1 MSPKNNVMIQADG
14 LTKKYG
20 DLTAVKDI
28 TFRCKRGEIVGFLG
42 PNGAGKT
49 TTMRMLTGYMPPTE
63 GAAYIAGHNTLT
75 ESIQAR
81 QKLGYMPETVPLYQE
96 MSVEN
101 YLAYVGR
108 LRRVDNLW
116 ERVDDVLESV
126 NLLDRA
132 ESYINRL
139 SKGMR
144 QRVGL
149 AQALIHDPDVLILDE
164 PTIGLDPAQILEV
177 RELVSEL
184 GKKHT
189 ILLST
194 HILSEV
200 EQICNR
206 VIMIFNGRIWAD
218 MRLDDM
224 MAADEAAILN
234 IRVARQVENIE
245 QTLVSLPGVSDVNQS
260 RLNEFTIISDGR
272 DATRMLVAETIVN
285 NGWGLLSMAGAKM
298 NLETVF
304 LNKMREA
311 DFAALAMAEETFED
325 EESAEIEQKEP
336 FAFIQD
342 ESTQDEATQ
351 DETTIEEEE

>member
-1 MSPKNNVMIQADG
+1 MSPKNDSIMIQAEG

-20 DLTAVKDI
+20 NTTAVKDI
-28 TFRCKRGEIVGFLG
+28 TFNCRRGEIVGFLG

-49 TTMRMLTGYMPPTE
+49 TTMRMLTGYMPPTD
-63 GAAYIAGHNTLT
+63 GSAYIAGFNTLT
-75 ESIQAR
+75 DSIEAR
-81 QKLGYMPETVPLYQE
+81 QRLGYMPETVPLYQE

-126 NLLDRA
+126 DLLDRA
-132 ESYINRL
+132 ESYISRL

-149 AQALIHDPDVLILDE
+149 AQALLHDPDVLILDE

-184 GKKHT
+184 GKRHT

-218 MRLDDM
+218 MQLEEM
-224 MAADEAAILN
+224 MSGDQASILN
-234 IRVARQVENIE
+234 IRVAEPGEEIE
-245 QTLVSLPGVSDVNQS
+245 QVLLTVPGVTQVSQS
-260 RLNEFTIISDGR
+260 RLKEFALTNDGR
-272 DATRMLVAETIVN
+272 DETRRLVAETVVN
-285 NGWGLLSMAGAKM
+285 KGWGLLSMAEAKL

-311 DFAALAMAEETFED
+311 DFAMQTMAAETYEED
-325 EESAEIEQKEP
+325 NKLNNNEIDAVGLDQK
-336 FAFIQD
+336 I
-342 ESTQDEATQ
+342 S
-351 DETTIEEEE
+351 EEEE

>member
-1 MSPKNNVMIQADG
+1 
-14 LTKKYG
+14 
-20 DLTAVKDI
+20 
-28 TFRCKRGEIVGFLG
+28 
-42 PNGAGKT
+42 
-49 TTMRMLTGYMPPTE
+49 MLTGYLPPTD
-63 GAAYIAGHNTLT
+63 GSAYIAGYNTLT
-75 ESIQAR
+75 DSIEAR
-81 QKLGYMPETVPLYQE
+81 QRLGYLPETVPLYQE

-116 ERVDDVLESV
+116 ERVDDVLEAV
-126 NLLDRA
+126 DLLDRA
-132 ESYINRL
+132 ESYISRL

-149 AQALIHDPDVLILDE
+149 AQALLHDPDVLILDE

-184 GKKHT
+184 GKRHT

-218 MRLDDM
+218 MQLEEM
-224 MAADEAAILN
+224 MTGDEAAILN
-234 IRVARQVENIE
+234 VRVAESSDDIE
-245 QTLVSLPGVSDVNQS
+245 KVLSSVPGVIDVS
-260 RLNEFTIISDGR
+260 PRRLKEFSITNDGR
-272 DATRMLVAETIVN
+272 DETRILVAETVVN
-285 NGWGLLSMAGAKM
+285 KGWGLLSMAGAKM

-311 DFAALAMAEETFED
+311 DFAMQTMAAETYDENEDLEIDEIDAMVLD
-325 EESAEIEQKEP
+325 EQIS
-336 FAFIQD
+336 
-342 ESTQDEATQ
+342 
-351 DETTIEEEE
+351 EEEE

>member
-1 MSPKNNVMIQADG
+1 MSPKQDNVMIQADG
-14 LTKKYG
+14 LTKKFG
-20 DLTAVKDI
+20 NLTAVKDI

-63 GAAYIAGHNTLT
+63 GTAYIAGHNTLT
-75 ESIQAR
+75 ESIEAR
-81 QKLGYMPETVPLYQE
+81 QSLGYLPETVPLYQE

-101 YLAYVGR
+101 YLAFVGR
-108 LRRVDNLW
+108 LRRLDNLW
-116 ERVDDVLESV
+116 DRVDDVLESV
-126 NLLDRA
+126 DMLHRA
-132 ESYINRL
+132 ESYISRL

-149 AQALIHDPDVLILDE
+149 AQALLHDPDVLILDE

-184 GKKHT
+184 GKRHT

-194 HILSEV
+194 HILPEV

-218 MRLDDM
+218 MQLDELM
-224 MAADEAAILN
+224 STDEASVLN
-234 IRVARQVENIE
+234 IRVAEPKDDIE
-245 QTLVSLPGVSDVNQS
+245 QVLSGLPGVTDATQS
-260 RLNEFTIISDGR
+260 RLRDYTLITDGR
-272 DATRMLVAETIVN
+272 DATKMLVAETVVN

-311 DFAALAMAEETFED
+311 DFAYQAMATETLED
-325 EESAEIEQKEP
+325 E
-336 FAFIQD
+336 
-342 ESTQDEATQ
+342 DEALEEAAAVVLEEQ
-351 DETTIEEEE
+351 PLEEEE

>member
-1 MSPKNNVMIQADG
+1 MSPNNEHVMIQADG

-20 DLTAVKDI
+20 NVTAVKDL

-49 TTMRMLTGYMPPTE
+49 TTMRMLTGYLPPTE
-63 GAAYIAGHNTLT
+63 GAAYIAGHHTLT
-75 ESIQAR
+75 ESIEAR

-126 NLLDRA
+126 GLLDRA
-132 ESYINRL
+132 ESYINQL

-194 HILSEV
+194 HILPEV

-218 MRLDDM
+218 MQLEDIM
-224 MAADEAAILN
+224 SSDEAAVLN
-234 IRVARQVENIE
+234 IKVAQPNEEAEQVLA
-245 QTLVSLPGVSDVNQS
+245 QLPGVIEVAQS
-260 RLNEFTIISDGR
+260 RLNEYTLTNDGR
-272 DATRMLVAETIVN
+272 DATRILVAETVVN
-285 NGWGLLSMAGAKM
+285 NGWGLLSIAGSKM
-298 NLETVF
+298 SLETVF

-311 DFAALAMAEETFED
+311 DFAAEEMAEETYDYDVERMDGGDNFPL
-325 EESAEIEQKEP
+325 AARN
-336 FAFIQD
+336 F
-342 ESTQDEATQ
+342 
-351 DETTIEEEE
+351 

>member
-1 MSPKNNVMIQADG
+1 MSPINENVMIQAEG

-20 DLTAVKDI
+20 NVTAVKDI
-28 TFRCKRGEIVGFLG
+28 TFRCKRGEVVGFLG

-63 GAAYIAGHNTLT
+63 GTAYIAGHNTLT
-75 ESIQAR
+75 DSIEAR
-81 QKLGYMPETVPLYQE
+81 KRLGYMPETVPLYQE

-126 NLLDRA
+126 DLLDRA
-132 ESYINRL
+132 ESYISRL

-149 AQALIHDPDVLILDE
+149 AQALLHDPDVLILDE

-194 HILSEV
+194 HILPEV

-218 MRLDDM
+218 MQLDEIM
-224 MAADEAAILN
+224 VSDEAAVLN
-234 IRVARQVENIE
+234 VRVAEPREDIENV
-245 QTLVSLPGVSDVNQS
+245 LVGLPGVKEVAQS
-260 RLNEFTIISDGR
+260 KLNEFAITNDGR
-272 DATRMLVAETIVN
+272 DATRMLVAETVVN
-285 NGWGLLSMAGAKM
+285 NGWGLLSMAGARM

-311 DFAALAMAEETFED
+311 DFAYQTMAQETFED
-325 EESAEIEQKEP
+325 EVGA
-336 FAFIQD
+336 AV
-342 ESTQDEATQ
+342 EATTAVVLEEQ
-351 DETTIEEEE
+351 TFEEEE

>member
-1 MSPKNNVMIQADG
+1 
-14 LTKKYG
+14 
-20 DLTAVKDI
+20 
-28 TFRCKRGEIVGFLG
+28 
-42 PNGAGKT
+42 
-49 TTMRMLTGYMPPTE
+49 
-63 GAAYIAGHNTLT
+63 
-75 ESIQAR
+75 
-81 QKLGYMPETVPLYQE
+81 MPETVPLYQE

-224 MAADEAAILN
+224 MSADEAAILN
-234 IRVARQVENIE
+234 IRVARQAENIE
-245 QTLVSLPGVSDVNQS
+245 QTLATLPGVSDVNQS

-325 EESAEIEQKEP
+325 EESAEIEEQEP
-336 FAFIQD
+336 FAFI
-342 ESTQDEATQ
+342 
-351 DETTIEEEE
+351 EEEE

>member
-1 MSPKNNVMIQADG
+1 MIQAEG

-20 DLTAVKDI
+20 NVTAVKDI

-63 GAAYIAGHNTLT
+63 GSAYIGGFNTLT
-75 ESIQAR
+75 ESIEAR
-81 QKLGYMPETVPLYQE
+81 QRLGYLPETVPLYQE

-126 NLLDRA
+126 DMLDRA
-132 ESYINRL
+132 ESFISRL

-149 AQALIHDPDVLILDE
+149 AQALLHDPDVLILDE

-177 RELVSEL
+177 RQLVSEL
-184 GKKHT
+184 GKRHT

-194 HILSEV
+194 HILPEV

-218 MRLDDM
+218 MRLDEI
-224 MAADEAAILN
+224 MAGDGASVLD
-234 IRVARQVENIE
+234 IRVAEPRDDVIE
-245 QTLVSLPGVSDVNQS
+245 ILKSLPGVSGVNQS
-260 RLNEFTIISDGR
+260 RLNEYSLVTDGL
-272 DATRMLVAETIVN
+272 DATRLLVSETIVN
-285 NGWGLLSMAGAKM
+285 KGWGLLSMAGAKM
-298 NLETVF
+298 TLETVF

-311 DFAALAMAEETFED
+311 DFAMAAMAEETFED
-325 EESAEIEQKEP
+325 EEEDLEAETADMTEEFQY
-336 FAFIQD
+336 
-342 ESTQDEATQ
+342 
-351 DETTIEEEE
+351 EEEE

>member
-1 MSPKNNVMIQADG
+1 
-14 LTKKYG
+14 
-20 DLTAVKDI
+20 
-28 TFRCKRGEIVGFLG
+28 
-42 PNGAGKT
+42 
-49 TTMRMLTGYMPPTE
+49 MLTGYLPPTE
-63 GAAYIAGHNTLT
+63 GAAHIAGHNTLT
-75 ESIQAR
+75 DSIEAR
-81 QKLGYMPETVPLYQE
+81 KRLGYMPETVPLYQE

-101 YLAYVGR
+101 YLAFVGR

-126 NLLDRA
+126 DLLDRA
-132 ESYINRL
+132 ESYISRL

-149 AQALIHDPDVLILDE
+149 AQALLHDPDVLILDE

-177 RELVSEL
+177 RELVNEL

-194 HILSEV
+194 HILPEV

-218 MRLDDM
+218 MQLDEIM
-224 MAADEAAILN
+224 TSDEAAVLN
-234 IRVARQVENIE
+234 IRVAEPREDIENV
-245 QTLVSLPGVSDVNQS
+245 LVGLPGVTEVAQS
-260 RLNEFTIISDGR
+260 KLNEFTITNDGR
-272 DATRMLVAETIVN
+272 DATRMLVAETVVN

-311 DFAALAMAEETFED
+311 DFAYQTMAQETFEGEADAAVEATTAVVLEEETFE
-325 EESAEIEQKEP
+325 
-336 FAFIQD
+336 
-342 ESTQDEATQ
+342 
-351 DETTIEEEE
+351 EEE

>member
-1 MSPKNNVMIQADG
+1 MSPQNENVMIQADG

-20 DLTAVKDI
+20 NVTAVKDI
-28 TFRCKRGEIVGFLG
+28 TFRCKRGEVVGFLG

-49 TTMRMLTGYMPPTE
+49 TTMRMLTGYLPPTD
-63 GAAYIAGHNTLT
+63 GAAYIAGHNTIT
-75 ESIQAR
+75 ESIEAR
-81 QKLGYMPETVPLYQE
+81 QKLGYLPETVPLYSE

-126 NLLDRA
+126 GLLDRA
-132 ESYINRL
+132 ESYISQL

-194 HILSEV
+194 HILPEV

-206 VIMIFNGRIWAD
+206 VVMIFNGRIWAD
-218 MRLDDM
+218 MQLTEIMSEDT
-224 MAADEAAILN
+224 AAVLN
-234 IRVARQVENIE
+234 IKVAQPNEE
-245 QTLVSLPGVSDVNQS
+245 TELVLSKLPGVTQVAQS
-260 RLNEFTIISDGR
+260 RLNEYSLTNDGR
-272 DATRMLVAETIVN
+272 DATRMLVAETVVS
-285 NGWGLLSMAGAKM
+285 NGWGLLSMAGARM
-298 NLETVF
+298 SLETVF
-304 LNKMREA
+304 LNKMQEA
-311 DFAALAMAEETFED
+311 EFATAAMAVETFNETAVEIDDTAEEAAGEFGFLQDSLEFEED
-325 EESAEIEQKEP
+325 FQ
-336 FAFIQD
+336 
-342 ESTQDEATQ
+342 
-351 DETTIEEEE
+351 EEE

>member
-1 MSPKNNVMIQADG
+1 MSLQNDNVMIQAEG
-14 LTKKYG
+14 LTKKFG
-20 DLTAVKDI
+20 DLTAVKDV

-49 TTMRMLTGYMPPTE
+49 TTMRMLTGFMPPTD

-75 ESIQAR
+75 ESIEAR
-81 QKLGYMPETVPLYQE
+81 QKLGYLPETVPLYQE

-126 NLLDRA
+126 DLLDRA
-132 ESYINRL
+132 ETHISRL

-177 RELVSEL
+177 RELVGEL

-194 HILSEV
+194 HILPEV

-218 MRLDDM
+218 MQLEDIM
-224 MAADEAAILN
+224 TSDEAALLN
-234 IRVARQVENIE
+234 IRIAESPEGVE
-245 QTLVSLPGVSDVNQS
+245 QTLLKIPGVTDINQS
-260 RLNEFTIISDGR
+260 RLNEFTIINDGR
-272 DATRMLVAETIVN
+272 DATRMLIAETVVN
-285 NGWGLLSMAGAKM
+285 NGWGLLSMAGARM

-311 DFAALAMAEETFED
+311 DFAVQAMAGKTLEE
-325 EESAEIEQKEP
+325 EESAEMDEKE
-336 FAFIQD
+336 
-342 ESTQDEATQ
+342 SLSVVLDEAAF
-351 DETTIEEEE
+351 EEEE

>member
-1 MSPKNNVMIQADG
+1 MSPKNDSVMIQAEG

-20 DLTAVKDI
+20 NITAVKDI
-28 TFRCKRGEIVGFLG
+28 TFNCERGEIVGFLG

-49 TTMRMLTGYMPPTE
+49 TTMRMLTGYMPPTD
-63 GAAYIAGHNTLT
+63 GSAYIAGYNTLT
-75 ESIQAR
+75 DSIEAR
-81 QKLGYMPETVPLYQE
+81 QRLGYLPETVPLYDE

-126 NLLDRA
+126 DLLDRA
-132 ESYINRL
+132 ESYIGRL

-149 AQALIHDPDVLILDE
+149 AQALLHNPDVLILDE

-184 GKKHT
+184 GRHHT

-194 HILSEV
+194 HILTEV

-218 MRLDDM
+218 MQIEELMSGDQ
-224 MAADEAAILN
+224 AAVFNL
-234 IRVARQVENIE
+234 RVAESNEEIE
-245 QTLVSLPGVSDVNQS
+245 AVLSSVPGVIEVAQR
-260 RLNEFTIISDGR
+260 RLKEFSITYDGE
-272 DATRMLVAETIVN
+272 DETRKLAAETVVN
-285 NGWGLLSMAGAKM
+285 KGWGLLSMVEARM
-298 NLETVF
+298 NLETIF

-311 DFAALAMAEETFED
+311 DFAMQIMAAESFED
-325 EESAEIEQKEP
+325 ADKVEK
-336 FAFIQD
+336 
-342 ESTQDEATQ
+342 
-351 DETTIEEEE
+351 DETPAMILESQKSEEEE

>member
-1 MSPKNNVMIQADG
+1 MSPKNDHVMIQADG
-14 LTKKYG
+14 LTKKFG

-49 TTMRMLTGYMPPTE
+49 TTMRMLTGYMPPTA

-75 ESIQAR
+75 ESIEAR

-126 NLLDRA
+126 GLLDRA
-132 ESYINRL
+132 ESYISRL

-177 RELVSEL
+177 R
-184 GKKHT
+184 
-189 ILLST
+189 
-194 HILSEV
+194 
-200 EQICNR
+200 Q
-206 VIMIFNGRIWAD
+206 
-218 MRLDDM
+218 
-224 MAADEAAILN
+224 
-234 IRVARQVENIE
+234 
-245 QTLVSLPGVSDVNQS
+245 PG
-260 RLNEFTIISDGR
+260 
-272 DATRMLVAETIVN
+272 
-285 NGWGLLSMAGAKM
+285 
-298 NLETVF
+298 
-304 LNKMREA
+304 
-311 DFAALAMAEETFED
+311 
-325 EESAEIEQKEP
+325 
-336 FAFIQD
+336 
-342 ESTQDEATQ
+342 
-351 DETTIEEEE
+351 

>member
-1 MSPKNNVMIQADG
+1 MSPNNEHVMIQAEG

-20 DLTAVKDI
+20 NVTAVKDL

-75 ESIQAR
+75 ESIEAR
-81 QKLGYMPETVPLYQE
+81 QKLGYMPETVPLYTE

-126 NLLDRA
+126 DLLDRA
-132 ESYINRL
+132 ESFIHQL

-149 AQALIHDPDVLILDE
+149 AQALLHDPDVLILDE

-218 MRLDDM
+218 MQLDEIM
-224 MAADEAAILN
+224 SGDEAAVLN
-234 IRVARQVENIE
+234 IKVAQPNEETEQVLAKI
-245 QTLVSLPGVSDVNQS
+245 PGITQVAQS
-260 RLNEFTIISDGR
+260 RLNEFTLTNDGR
-272 DATRMLVAETIVN
+272 DETRMLVAETIVN
-285 NGWGLLSMAGAKM
+285 SGWGLLSMAGARM
-298 NLETVF
+298 SLETVF

-311 DFAALAMAEETFED
+311 DFATMAMAEETFDDED
-325 EESAEIEQKEP
+325 LDDAAFPLDALDFEED
-336 FAFIQD
+336 F
-342 ESTQDEATQ
+342 
-351 DETTIEEEE
+351 EEEE